1 MKKRLATILSIGSA
15 TAAMLVLAAAPA
27 PAATAT
33 WTVSPGG
40 SWTGTLSSG
49 AAFVIQ
55 DGVTGTTV
63 TCASG
68 TIGGTFSAGTG
79 LSADLGTVTSMSPGT
94 CTGPD
99 GSTYT
104 VTANASSAHP
114 WIVGA
119 QAYGDGESSG
129 EFASANGTGVGFTLT
144 GPGCTVVLGGTA
156 TLSGYLIYDY
166 DNSGGILAF
175 QHSTYRPVIRVAS
188 TTCSSWLATDGMR
201 VYITPAFPAGGFAL
215 SPIQTITSP

>member
-1 MKKRLATILSIGSA
+1 MRKRLATILSIGGASA
-15 TAAMLVLAAAPA
+15 ALLVLAAAPA

-49 AAFVIQ
+49 ATFVIQ

-68 TIGGTFSAGTG
+68 TIAGTFSAGSG
-79 LSADLGTVTSMSPGT
+79 LSAGLGKVTSMSPGT

-99 GSTYT
+99 GSTYK
-104 VTANASSAHP
+104 VTANASSSDP

-119 QAYGDGESSG
+119 QAYSDGESSG
-129 EFASANGTGVGFTLT
+129 EFATASGTGVGFTLT

-156 TLSGYLIYDY
+156 TLSAYLIYDY
-166 DNSGGILAF
+166 ENSSGILAF
-175 QHSTYRPVIRVAS
+175 QHSTYRTVIRVAS

-201 VYITPAFPAGGFAL
+201 VYITPAFPAAGFAL